1 MKTIK
6 LLSTVILTLGVIS
19 LTGCSS
25 SKKNATIMP
34 GANLGAA
41 KSYYVVH
48 YSSDNGKVNELIRD
62 NLIARGYQASTGDAH
77 ATPTDVD
84 AILTYQDKWMWDF
97 TMYML
102 QLDMQIRNPKT
113 DIPMATGMAMH
124 TSLARRSPKE
134 MVKEV
139 LDEIYIKA
147 GLQAAPTKK

>member
-1 MKTIK
+1 MRTMKFI
-6 LLSTVILTLGVIS
+6 STVILAIGLIS

-25 SKKNATIMP
+25 SKRSATIMP
-34 GANLGAA
+34 GSNLGAA

-48 YSSDNGKVNELIRD
+48 YSSDNAKVNELIRD
-62 NLIARGYQASTGDAH
+62 NLIARGYQATTGDAH
-77 ATPTDVD
+77 ATPTGVD
-84 AILTYQDKWMWDF
+84 AILTYQDKWMWDI

-102 QLDMQIRNPKT
+102 QLDMQIRDPKT

-134 MVKEV
+134 MAREV

>member
-1 MKTIK
+1 MKTHH
-6 LLSTVILTLGVIS
+6 LLSTLLLAGALIGLP
-19 LTGCSS
+19 GCS

-34 GANLGAA
+34 GANLGVV
-41 KSYYVVH
+41 KKYYVVH

-62 NLIARGYQASTGDAH
+62 SLVSRGYQATTGDAH
-77 ATPTDVD
+77 AAPTDVD
-84 AILTYQDKWMWDF
+84 ALLTYQDKWMWDM

-124 TSLARRSPKE
+124 TSLCRRSPKE

-139 LDEIYIKA
+139 LDEIFTKA
-147 GLQAAPTKK
+147 GQPPAKPSK